1 MLSDEDLQKTTA
13 ENDMNLIAD
22 VPEDHDL
29 EPDAVADIAESVI
42 ILDAALTIQNVFKL
56 YEKLKKS
63 YAMHDSIEIN
73 ASQVSTID
81 TATLQL
87 LTALKKEA
95 VKQQKSVVMT
105 EPSQRFIESAGLLGL
120 LELLEIEAFVG
131 KSSS

>member
-1 MLSDEDLQKTTA
+1 MLNEEDLQKTAA

-29 EPDAVADIAESVI
+29 EPDAMPDVAESVI
-42 ILDAALTIQNVFKL
+42 ILDTTLTIQNVFKL

-63 YAMHDSIEIN
+63 YAVHDSIEIN

-87 LTALKKEA
+87 LAALKKEA

-120 LELLEIEAFVG
+120 LELLEIEAFV
-131 KSSS
+131 